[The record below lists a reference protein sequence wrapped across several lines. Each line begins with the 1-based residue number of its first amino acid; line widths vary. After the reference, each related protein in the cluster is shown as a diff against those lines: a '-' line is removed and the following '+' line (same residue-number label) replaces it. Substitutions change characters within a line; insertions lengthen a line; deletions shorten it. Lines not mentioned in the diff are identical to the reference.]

1 MRSKA
6 KKILITT
13 ETVETI
19 TIRIGRE
26 SRRMSNE
33 MNGLS
38 AQPRYEIHS
47 ELLGMLSGS
56 QPPSYTDE
64 IELPEIEP

>member
-19 TIRIGRE
+19 TIKFTRSSRPMSDENIG
-26 SRRMSNE
+26 
-33 MNGLS
+33 LTV
-38 AQPRYEIHS
+38 QPQYEVLAAVS
-47 ELLGMLSGS
+47 GMLSDL
-56 QPPSYTDE
+56 QTPSYTAENE
-64 IELPEIEP
+64 IPEIEP